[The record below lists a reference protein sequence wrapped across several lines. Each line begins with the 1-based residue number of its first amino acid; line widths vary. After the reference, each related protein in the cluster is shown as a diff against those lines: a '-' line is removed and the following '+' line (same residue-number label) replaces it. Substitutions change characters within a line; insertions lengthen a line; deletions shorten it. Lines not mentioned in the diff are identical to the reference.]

1 MLGQLLHRAQG
12 IEQEVRLD
20 LGAQQAQLGF
30 GEFARQ
36 SKRLA
41 LSFFGGAA
49 ALFVLSLFLP
59 PNWWT
64 GLLKAFAEA
73 AMVGALADWFA
84 VAALFRR
91 IPIPIVSRHTEII
104 PANKHRI
111 ADNLAAFVHEKF
123 LDTDSIVALIQRHD
137 PAQKVADWLVKP
149 ENTQQLGRYLVKTA
163 GWALDFIEDAAVQ
176 NFVRRAVHG
185 MIQGV
190 DLSKTA
196 GAILDSVTRDGRHQA
211 LLDEGI
217 AQLAKLLDNADTQAF
232 IAQGIVDW
240 LREEYAFM
248 EKVLPSELIGR
259 KGADL
264 TVKLAAGI
272 LKRVSED
279 PEHPLRQRF
288 DAFTM
293 DFIAR
298 LQSDPAFLEKGEDIK
313 RYLVGDATLNGYI
326 GSLWGDLKGWIKAD
340 LDKEDSVL
348 RRRLV
353 ATGAWVGRT
362 LAEDPALRASLNEN
376 LELAARGAAPEFA
389 GFLTRHIAD
398 TVKNWDSREMS
409 QQVELNIGKDLQYI
423 RINGTV
429 VGGLIGVVLY
439 LLSSL
444 VSL

>member
-1 MLGQLLHRAQG
+1 MNKTAEL
-12 IEQEVRLD
+12 
-20 LGAQQAQLGF
+20 
-30 GEFARQ
+30 RQ

-41 LSFFGGAA
+41 LSFFAGAA

-91 IPIPIVSRHTEII
+91 IPIPFVSRHTEII

-123 LDTDSIVALIQRHD
+123 LDTDSIVRLIQRHD
-137 PAQKVADWLVKP
+137 PAQKVADWLTHP
-149 ENTQQLGRYLVKTA
+149 ENTQQLGRYLVRTA

-196 GAILDSVTRDGRHQA
+196 GTILESVTRDGRHQE

-217 AQLAKLLDNADTQAF
+217 LQLAKLLANEDTQEL

-248 EKVLPSELIGR
+248 EKMLPSELIGR
-259 KGADL
+259 KGADI

-279 PEHPLRQRF
+279 PQHPLRQRF
-288 DAFTM
+288 DAFTG

-298 LQSDPAFLEKGEDIK
+298 LQSDPAFEQKGEDIK
-313 RYLVGDATLNGYI
+313 RYLIGDETLNGYL
-326 GSLWGDLKGWIKAD
+326 GSLWSDLKAWIKAD
-340 LDKEDSVL
+340 LDKEDSTL
-348 RRRLV
+348 RRRLE

-409 QQVELNIGKDLQYI
+409 EQVELNIGKDLQYI

-439 LLSSL
+439 LLSAL
-444 VSL
+444 PMLLR

>member
-1 MLGQLLHRAQG
+1 MNKTAEL
-12 IEQEVRLD
+12 
-20 LGAQQAQLGF
+20 
-30 GEFARQ
+30 RQ
-36 SKRLA
+36 SKGLA
-41 LSFFGGAA
+41 LSFLGGAA

-59 PNWWT
+59 MNWWS

-91 IPIPIVSRHTEII
+91 IPIPFVSRHTEII

-123 LDTDSIVALIQRHD
+123 LDTDSIVRLIQRHD
-137 PAQKVADWLVKP
+137 PAQKVADWLTRP
-149 ENTQQLGRYLVKTA
+149 ENTQQLGRYLVRTA

-196 GAILDSVTRDGRHQA
+196 GTILESVTRDGRHQA

-217 AQLAKLLDNADTQAF
+217 YQLAILLDNEETQDF

-248 EKVLPSELIGR
+248 EKMLPSELIGR

-279 PEHPLRQRF
+279 PQHPLRQRF
-288 DAFTM
+288 DTFTA

-298 LQSDPAFLEKGEDIK
+298 LQNDPAMQEKGEDIK
-313 RYLVGDATLNGYI
+313 RYLIGDDTLNGYL
-326 GSLWGDLKGWIKAD
+326 GSLWSDLKAWIKAD
-340 LDKEDSVL
+340 LDKEDSAL
-348 RRRLV
+348 RRRLE
-353 ATGAWVGRT
+353 ATGAWIGRM
-362 LAEDPALRASLNEN
+362 LAEDPQLRASLNEN

-409 QQVELNIGKDLQYI
+409 EQVELNIGKDLQYI

-439 LLSSL
+439 LLSAL
-444 VSL
+444 PMLPR

>member
-1 MLGQLLHRAQG
+1 MSRN
-12 IEQEVRLD
+12 LD
-20 LGAQQAQLGF
+20 KQVEL
-30 GEFARQ
+30 RQ

-41 LSFFGGAA
+41 LSFFAGAA
-49 ALFVLSLFLP
+49 ALFVLSLFLQ

-123 LDTDSIVALIQRHD
+123 LDTDSIVRLIQRHD
-137 PAQKVADWLVKP
+137 PAQKVADWLTQP
-149 ENTQQLGRYLVKTA
+149 QNTQQLGRYLVKTA

-196 GAILDSVTRDGRHQA
+196 GTILESVTRDGRHQQ

-217 AQLAKLLDNADTQAF
+217 LQLARLLDNEETQAF

-248 EKVLPSELIGR
+248 EKMLPSELIGR

-279 PEHPLRQRF
+279 PQHPLRQRF
-288 DAFTM
+288 DAFTA

-298 LQSDPAFLEKGEDIK
+298 LQADPAFLEKGEDIK
-313 RYLVGDATLNGYI
+313 RYLIGDETLNGYL
-326 GSLWGDLKGWIKAD
+326 GSLWSDLKAWIKAD
-340 LDKEDSVL
+340 LDKEDSTL
-348 RRRLV
+348 RRRLE

-389 GFLTRHIAD
+389 GFLTSHIAD

-409 QQVELNIGKDLQYI
+409 EQIELNIGKDLQYI

-439 LLSSL
+439 CLSTL
-444 VSL
+444 PFI